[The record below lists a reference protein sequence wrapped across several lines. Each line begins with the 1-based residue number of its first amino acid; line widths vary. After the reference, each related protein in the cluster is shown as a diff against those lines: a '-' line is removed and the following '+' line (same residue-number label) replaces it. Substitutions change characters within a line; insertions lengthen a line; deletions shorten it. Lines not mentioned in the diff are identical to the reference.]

1 MIIHFYK
8 HTHIHFIL
16 MSNYKKLN
24 RLDLNIYEVGHQ
36 ERVTVDG
43 DVASH

>member
-1 MIIHFYK
+1 MIIHFNE
-8 HTHIHFIL
+8 HTHVHFIL
-16 MSNYKKLN
+16 MSNYKRLSW
-24 RLDLNIYEVGHQ
+24 LDLNIYEVGHQ